1 MYTGLHTYGERLR
14 YGDDVEGKQFVAV
27 CYPPVNWKK
36 HLEAGKHSLWNQTGL
51 RSAPH
56 QRAEAGQFRRLLW
69 HSQLLWRTVVTS

>member
-1 MYTGLHTYGERLR
+1 MYTGLHTYGERLQR
-14 YGDDVEGKQFVAV
+14 GGDVEGKQLAAV

-36 HLEAGKHSLWNQTGL
+36 HLEAGKLSLWNQTGL

-56 QRAEAGQFRRLLW
+56 WRGEAGQFRLLW